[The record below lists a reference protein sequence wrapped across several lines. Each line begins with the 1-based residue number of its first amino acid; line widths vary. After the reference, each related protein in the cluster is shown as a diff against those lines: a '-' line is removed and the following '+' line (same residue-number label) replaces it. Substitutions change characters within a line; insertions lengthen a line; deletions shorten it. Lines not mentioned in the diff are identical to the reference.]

1 MNELAFDTCKLID
14 IKVSGDHQMN
24 LVYIDESGNTGLNLK
39 DSQQPVFLLA
49 AMILPESKWFS
60 LEERFL
66 NIVKEYFGYPLPSPF
81 EIQAKDLKSRRGI
94 FEKLT
99 FAQQLSFRDR
109 MLQLLLDNE
118 IAVVYRRIIKSKFAI
133 FCEEH
138 YGPGIRVNPYIMALP
153 FVCMEVDHY
162 LRQKG
167 TDQLGMFIFDEQKE
181 TLDDA
186 ERSLRTLRLDST
198 SILKTTNIIEKGFFI
213 DSSKSFALQLVDLAA
228 YYIRKYEE
236 NELGLRVS
244 PVDKQTFF
252 RIKDLVS
259 MGVGSSIVDVL
270 EWVKDHYIK

>member
-1 MNELAFDTCKLID
+1 MNAIN
-14 IKVSGDHQMN
+14 GYQMN

-39 DSQQPVFLLA
+39 DPQQPVFLLA
-49 AMILPESKWFS
+49 AMVLPESKWFS
-60 LEERFL
+60 LEKLFL
-66 NIVKEYFGYPLPSPF
+66 SIAKQFFGDPLPSPF
-81 EIQAKDLKSRRGI
+81 EVQAKDLKNRRGV

-99 FAQQLSFRDR
+99 FPQQLSFRDQA
-109 MLQLLLDNE
+109 LQLLLDNE
-118 IAVVYRRIIKSKFAI
+118 IAVIYRRIIKSRFAA

-153 FVCMEVDHY
+153 FVCTEVDHY
-162 LRQKG
+162 IPQSG
-167 TDQLGMFIFDEQKE
+167 GDQLGMFIFDEQKE

-198 SILKTTNIIEKGFFI
+198 SILKTSNIIEKGFFI

-244 PVDKQTFF
+244 EVDKQTFGK
-252 RIKDLVS
+252 IQELVS
-259 MGVGSSIVDVL
+259 TGVGSNIVDVL
-270 EWVKDHYIK
+270 EWVESHYIR